1 MLNHF
6 PDSSPNP
13 EPPYWLSVISGCAA
27 VIAGVMLAAAPA
39 IPIVRAAGWMGL
51 FWMFQG
57 ALLLVAFYLGY
68 ARRFRLLLLV
78 SGVLGVACGIVSVRH
93 PALPVFK
100 VPEVLVVTLAAGG
113 LLMGLFLS
121 VLWLRGV
128 SAGVGALGLA
138 NLFSGLAILSSQL
151 VRQLGLPVLLA
162 VILIPAGV
170 LAICLGIR
178 EKKARAVPRG
188 PLFR

>member
-1 MLNHF
+1 MLNQVPGVHQV
-6 PDSSPNP
+6 P
-13 EPPYWLSVISGCAA
+13 EPPHWIASISGVAA
-27 VIAGVMLAAAPA
+27 VLAGVLLAAAPA
-39 IPIVRAAGWMGL
+39 IPIMRAVQWMGL
-51 FWMFQG
+51 FWLFQG

-68 ARRFRLLLLV
+68 ARRFRLLFVV
-78 SGVLGVACGIVSVRH
+78 SGVLGVVCGVLSLRH

-113 LLMGLFLS
+113 LLMGLFLA
-121 VLWLRGV
+121 VLWLRGI
-128 SAGVGALGLA
+128 SAGVGVLGVV
-138 NLFSGLAILSSQL
+138 NLLSGLAILSSQL

-162 VILIPAGV
+162 VILIPGGV
-170 LAICLGIR
+170 LAVYLGIR